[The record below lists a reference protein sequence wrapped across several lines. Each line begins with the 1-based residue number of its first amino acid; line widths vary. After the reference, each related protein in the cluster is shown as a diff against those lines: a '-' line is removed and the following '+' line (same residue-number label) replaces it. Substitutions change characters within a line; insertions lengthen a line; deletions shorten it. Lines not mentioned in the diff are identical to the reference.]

1 MSRIH
6 RRLQFLSLG
15 QLKIE
20 KWISLSNCPSIS
32 SHLQKSSRISYCEGW
47 NCDSYLVKLGAGVEQ
62 SSCPASLSVFPPISR
77 FLDERRRRQGSCSPL
92 CEQWRSLMLLCSKI
106 SKFLGIMLFY
116 WWIRCSDAGYS
127 APNPIWVAYLIWNQ
141 IYPFL
146 TEVANNLPLC
156 LELRTFGTTSL
167 LFVWCKLEA
176 KHQIPFNRRVFNF
189 RIGSVIWLL

>member
-1 MSRIH
+1 MNFFVQLPVNFVSFTKELPDFSLWGVKLRFLPCEIGSWSGTKLLSRISL
-6 RRLQFLSLG
+6 RL
-15 QLKIE
+15 
-20 KWISLSNCPSIS
+20 PSIS
-32 SHLQKSSRISYCEGW
+32 R
-47 NCDSYLVKLGAGVEQ
+47 V
-62 SSCPASLSVFPPISR
+62 
-77 FLDERRRRQGSCSPL
+77 LDERRRRQGSCSPL

-106 SKFLGIMLFY
+106 SKFLGVMLFY

-156 LELRTFGTTSL
+156 LELRTFRTTSL

-176 KHQIPFNRRVFNF
+176 KNQILFYRRVFNF
-189 RIGSVIWLL
+189 RIGSIIWLL